1 MKRSA
6 ILAIAAA
13 SLLVFLLGCS
23 LTPSASD
30 TGSLVLS
37 FAQSGVKGAKDFL
50 PPVDMNI
57 ASWDV
62 QGSGPGGAT
71 FSQLGVTSSTLT
83 VSSLATGN
91 WTISVDAWNGANPSQ
106 KIAWGSVGVAISG
119 GQTASA
125 TVTCTPLA
133 GTGTLVVD
141 ISWPAGIIVSPS
153 ISASLAPQGGSPAAF
168 PLALAVD
175 GLSASGTD
183 ANCAAGYHT
192 LSITIKDGAQEVY
205 WLTSVV
211 RIIAGSTTTATITI
225 TASEIT
231 RAVGGVNLAVTPD
244 LQNPITINFSGQQ
257 AVLAQGSSMT
267 ATAIPSAP
275 VDTYQWYLN
284 NIALAGGIGPSVAP
298 VTLGSSLPLGNYSLD
313 LVVSK
318 PNILSSGHVGF
329 KVQVPVAAPSFSPA
343 GGTYTSDQLVSL
355 ACATAGATIHY
366 TTDGFTIPTSA
377 SPAYLSPIAVSG
389 AGTTLTIKAIGVKA
403 GMKDSPVVSATY
415 TITYTANIANK
426 PSIGDYL
433 VDGRGMTLYW
443 TSSDAPN
450 YSNLPDETLTS
461 WPVFYVSNTRVPPS
475 LNPSDFGTYTRD
487 NGMPQTTYKGYPLYH
502 SILDT
507 APGNTNGNNLGNW
520 FVVAP

>member
-1 MKRSA
+1 MKKSA

-13 SLLVFLLGCS
+13 ALLVFLLGCS

-30 TGSLVLS
+30 TGSLVLT

-91 WTISVDAWNGANPSQ
+91 WTISVDAWNGATPSPQ

-125 TVTCTPLA
+125 TVTCTPLS
-133 GTGTLVVD
+133 GTGTLVVN
-141 ISWPAGIIVSPS
+141 ISWPSGIIVSPF

-175 GLSASGTD
+175 GLSAGGSD
-183 ANCAAGYHT
+183 PACPAGYYS
-192 LSITIKDGAQEVY
+192 LSLTIKDGAQEVY

-211 RIIAGSTTTATITI
+211 RIIAGSTTTATITV
-225 TASEIT
+225 TAPEIT

-267 ATAIPSAP
+267 VTAAASMP

-284 NIALAGGIGPSVAP
+284 NTTMAGATGPSL
-298 VTLGSSLPLGNYSLD
+298 TLGSSLQLGNYSLD

-329 KVQVPVAAPSFSPA
+329 KVQAPVAAPSFSPA

-366 TTDGFTIPTSA
+366 TTDGLTIPTSA

-450 YSNLPDETLTS
+450 FSNLPDETLTS
-461 WPVFYVSNTRVPPS
+461 WPVFYVSNTQVPAP

-520 FVVAP
+520 FVVVP